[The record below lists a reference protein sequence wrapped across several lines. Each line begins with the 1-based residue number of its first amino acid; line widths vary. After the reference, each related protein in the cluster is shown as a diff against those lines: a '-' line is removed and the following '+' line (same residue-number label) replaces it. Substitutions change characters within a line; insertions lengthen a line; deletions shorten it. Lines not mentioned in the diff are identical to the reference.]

1 MGSEM
6 CIRDRLTTGQKAG
19 WGLADM
25 GIVVFVIVKQLL
37 ILAFMNSF
45 LGIPIAMAGAITT
58 AVLVFDIISDPII
71 GYFSDKTVSR
81 LGRRAPWMLLG
92 AVILAVA
99 IIGLFAVPE
108 GFGANESLIWVTI
121 FFLIATLGFTMVSIP
136 YGAMAGE
143 MTLDKKER
151 SSMTAW
157 RMAFASLGILIGGA
171 LIPILAGDT
180 RSGYTFAAICV
191 TPLIVLSIWFSV
203 FFTRNTPRTLL
214 PSQQNF
220 LQVVGLVIANRAF
233 ITLVV
238 LYGIMTLAIALITA
252 GLPFAAMYLILD
264 DGNSLL
270 SGIAKGLGTLSLM
283 FAAFV
288 IGSIISQVLWVKL
301 SNIYGK
307 VTAQLIGIICYI
319 ILLVLIFFCLPNF
332 NVTLLAGLFILA
344 GMTNGSYQ
352 QIPWALYPD
361 LMDVT
366 REKTG
371 ESIEGAF
378 SAVWLFGQKAANA
391 ISPLL
396 LGFILSL
403 YGWKETTEGI
413 TKQTEAAMSSLQI
426 SITLVPA
433 SILGLAGIL
442 LIGVYL
448 PPVSYT
454 HLTLPT
460 ICSV

>member
-1 MGSEM
+1 MS
-6 CIRDRLTTGQKAG
+6 LSLGQKAG

-45 LGIPIAMAGAITT
+45 LGIPIAIAGAVTT

-81 LGRRAPWMLLG
+81 FGRRAPWMLIG
-92 AVILAVA
+92 SVVLALA
-99 IIGLFAVPE
+99 MIGLFAVPE
-108 GFGANESLIWVTI
+108 SFNINASLIWVII
-121 FFLIATLGFTMVSIP
+121 FFLISTLGFTMVSIP

-180 RSGYTFAAICV
+180 RSGYTFATICIA
-191 TPLIVLSIWFSV
+191 PLIILSIWFSV
-203 FFTRNTPRTLL
+203 FFTRKTPHTLV

-220 LQVVGLVIANRAF
+220 SYILRLVLSNRAF
-233 ITLVV
+233 ITLVI

-270 SGIAKGLGTLSLM
+270 SGVAKGLGTLSLM

-288 IGSIISQVLWVKL
+288 LGSIISQAMWVRL
-301 SNIYGK
+301 SNLYGK
-307 VTAQLIGIICYI
+307 VAAQIVGIVCYI
-319 ILLVLIFFCLPNF
+319 ILLIFIFFSLPNY
-332 NVTLLAGLFILA
+332 NVTLIAGLFILA

-366 REKTG
+366 REETG

-378 SAVWLFGQKAANA
+378 SAVWLFGQKVANA
-391 ISPLL
+391 ISPLV
-396 LGFILSL
+396 LGFILSM

-413 TKQTEAAMSSLQI
+413 TKQSDAALDTLQT
-426 SITLVPA
+426 SITLIPA
-433 SILGLAGIL
+433 AILGIAGIL
-442 LIGVYL
+442 LVSIYL
-448 PPVSYT
+448 PQ
-454 HLTLPT
+454 HRKLMNQDF
-460 ICSV
+460 

>member
-1 MGSEM
+1 MSLS
-6 CIRDRLTTGQKAG
+6 IGQKAG

-45 LGIPIAMAGAITT
+45 LGIPIAIAGAVTT

-81 LGRRAPWMLLG
+81 FGRRAPWMLIG
-92 AVILAVA
+92 SVVLALA
-99 IIGLFAVPE
+99 MIGLFAVPE
-108 GFGANESLIWVTI
+108 SFTINASLIWVII
-121 FFLIATLGFTMVSIP
+121 FFLISTLGFTMVSIP

-180 RSGYTFAAICV
+180 RSGYTFATICIA
-191 TPLIVLSIWFSV
+191 PLIISSIWFSV
-203 FFTRNTPRTLL
+203 FFTRKTPRTLV

-220 LQVVGLVIANRAF
+220 SYILRLVLSNRAF
-233 ITLVV
+233 ITLVI

-270 SGIAKGLGTLSLM
+270 SGVAKGLGTLSLM

-288 IGSIISQVLWVKL
+288 LGSIISQAMWVRL
-301 SNIYGK
+301 SNLYGK
-307 VTAQLIGIICYI
+307 VAAQIIGIVCYI
-319 ILLVLIFFCLPNF
+319 ALLIFIFFSLPNY
-332 NVTLLAGLFILA
+332 NVTLIAGLFILA

-366 REKTG
+366 REETG

-378 SAVWLFGQKAANA
+378 SAVWLFGQKVANA
-391 ISPLL
+391 ISPLV
-396 LGFILSL
+396 LGFILSM

-413 TKQTEAAMSSLQI
+413 TKQSDAALNTLQT
-426 SITLVPA
+426 SITLIPA
-433 SILGLAGIL
+433 AILGIAGIL
-442 LIGVYL
+442 LVSIYL
-448 PPVSYT
+448 PQHRKLMSQNF
-454 HLTLPT
+454 
-460 ICSV
+460 

>member
-1 MGSEM
+1 MS
-6 CIRDRLTTGQKAG
+6 LSLGQKAG

-45 LGIPIAMAGAITT
+45 LGIPIALAGAVTT
-58 AVLVFDIISDPII
+58 AVLIFDIITDPII

-81 LGRRAPWMLLG
+81 FGRRAPWMLVG
-92 AVILAVA
+92 AVVLALA
-99 IIGLFAVPE
+99 MIGLFAVPE
-108 GFGANESLIWVTI
+108 NFTTSASLIWVI
-121 FFLIATLGFTMVSIP
+121 VFFLISTLGFTMVSIP

-157 RMAFASLGILIGGA
+157 RMAFASLGILVGGA

-180 RSGYTFAAICV
+180 KSGYTFAAICV
-191 TPLIVLSIWFSV
+191 APLIILSIWFSV
-203 FFTRNTPRTLL
+203 FFTRNAPRTLV

-220 LQVVGLVIANRAF
+220 SYILKLVLANRAF
-233 ITLVV
+233 VTLVI

-252 GLPFAAMYLILD
+252 GLPFAAMYLIMD

-270 SGIAKGLGTLSLM
+270 SGVAKGLGTLSLM

-288 IGSIISQVLWVKL
+288 IGSIISQALWVKL
-301 SNIYGK
+301 SNLYGK
-307 VTAQLIGIICYI
+307 VAAQLIGILCYI
-319 ILLVLIFFCLPNF
+319 ALLIFIFFSLPNY
-332 NVTLLAGLFILA
+332 NVTIIAGLFILA

-366 REKTG
+366 REKSG

-378 SAVWLFGQKAANA
+378 SAVWLFGQKVANA
-391 ISPLL
+391 VSPLI

-413 TKQTEAAMSSLQI
+413 TKQTDAALNTLQT
-426 SITLVPA
+426 SITLIPA
-433 SILGLAGIL
+433 AILGLAGIL
-442 LIGVYL
+442 LFSIYL
-448 PPVSYT
+448 PQHKRLMSGQ
-454 HLTLPT
+454 
-460 ICSV
+460 S

>member
-1 MGSEM
+1 MSLS
-6 CIRDRLTTGQKAG
+6 IGQKAG

-45 LGIPIAMAGAITT
+45 LGIPIAIAGAVTT

-81 LGRRAPWMLLG
+81 FGRRAPWMLIG
-92 AVILAVA
+92 SVVLALA
-99 IIGLFAVPE
+99 MIGLFAVPE
-108 GFGANESLIWVTI
+108 SFNINASLIWVII
-121 FFLIATLGFTMVSIP
+121 FFLISTLGFTMVSIP

-180 RSGYTFAAICV
+180 RSGYTFATICIA
-191 TPLIVLSIWFSV
+191 PLIISSIWFSV
-203 FFTRNTPRTLL
+203 FFTRKTPRTLV

-220 LQVVGLVIANRAF
+220 SYILRLVLSNRAF
-233 ITLVV
+233 ITLVI

-270 SGIAKGLGTLSLM
+270 SGVAKGLGTLSLM

-288 IGSIISQVLWVKL
+288 LGSILSQAMWVRL
-301 SNIYGK
+301 SNLYGK
-307 VTAQLIGIICYI
+307 VAAQIIGIVCYI
-319 ILLVLIFFCLPNF
+319 ALLIFIFFSLPNY
-332 NVTLLAGLFILA
+332 NVTLIAGLFILA

-366 REKTG
+366 REETG

-378 SAVWLFGQKAANA
+378 SAVWLFGQKVANA
-391 ISPLL
+391 ISPLV
-396 LGFILSL
+396 LGFILSM

-413 TKQTEAAMSSLQI
+413 TKQSDAALDTLQT
-426 SITLVPA
+426 SITLIPA
-433 SILGLAGIL
+433 TILAIAGIL
-442 LIGVYL
+442 LVSIYL
-448 PPVSYT
+448 PQHRKLMSQNF
-454 HLTLPT
+454 
-460 ICSV
+460 

>member
-1 MGSEM
+1 MS
-6 CIRDRLTTGQKAG
+6 LSLGQKAG

-45 LGIPIAMAGAITT
+45 LGIPIALAGAVTT
-58 AVLVFDIISDPII
+58 AVLIFDIITDPII

-81 LGRRAPWMLLG
+81 FGRRAPWMLVG
-92 AVILAVA
+92 AVVLALA
-99 IIGLFAVPE
+99 MIGLFAVPE
-108 GFGANESLIWVTI
+108 NFTTSASLIWVI
-121 FFLIATLGFTMVSIP
+121 VFFLISTLGFTMVSIP

-157 RMAFASLGILIGGA
+157 RMAFASLGILVGGA

-180 RSGYTFAAICV
+180 KSGYTFAAICV
-191 TPLIVLSIWFSV
+191 APLIILSIWFSV
-203 FFTRNTPRTLL
+203 FFTRNAPRTLV

-220 LQVVGLVIANRAF
+220 SYILKLVLANRAF
-233 ITLVV
+233 VTLVI

-264 DGNSLL
+264 DGDSLL
-270 SGIAKGLGTLSLM
+270 SGVAKGLGTLSLM

-288 IGSIISQVLWVKL
+288 IGSIISQALWVKL
-301 SNIYGK
+301 SNLYGK
-307 VTAQLIGIICYI
+307 VAAQLIGILCYI
-319 ILLVLIFFCLPNF
+319 ALLIFIFFSLPNY
-332 NVTLLAGLFILA
+332 NVTLIAGLFILA

-366 REKTG
+366 REKSG

-378 SAVWLFGQKAANA
+378 SAVWLFGQKVANA
-391 ISPLL
+391 ISPLI

-403 YGWKETTEGI
+403 YEWKETTEGI
-413 TKQTEAAMSSLQI
+413 TKQTDAALNTLQT
-426 SITLVPA
+426 SITLIPA
-433 SILGLAGIL
+433 AILGLAGIL
-442 LIGVYL
+442 LFSIYL
-448 PPVSYT
+448 PQHKRLMSGQ
-454 HLTLPT
+454 
-460 ICSV
+460 S

>member
-1 MGSEM
+1 MSLS
-6 CIRDRLTTGQKAG
+6 IGQKAG

-45 LGIPIAMAGAITT
+45 LGIPIAIAGAVTT

-81 LGRRAPWMLLG
+81 FGRRAPWMLIG
-92 AVILAVA
+92 SVVLALA
-99 IIGLFAVPE
+99 MIGLFAVPE
-108 GFGANESLIWVTI
+108 SFNINASLIWVII
-121 FFLIATLGFTMVSIP
+121 FFLISTLGFTMVSIP

-180 RSGYTFAAICV
+180 RSGYTFATICIA
-191 TPLIVLSIWFSV
+191 PLIILSIWFSV
-203 FFTRNTPRTLL
+203 FFTRKTPRTLV

-220 LQVVGLVIANRAF
+220 SYILRLVLSNRAF
-233 ITLVV
+233 ITLVI

-270 SGIAKGLGTLSLM
+270 SGVAKGLGTLSLM

-288 IGSIISQVLWVKL
+288 LGSIISQAMWVRL
-301 SNIYGK
+301 SNLYGK
-307 VTAQLIGIICYI
+307 VAAQIVGIVCYI
-319 ILLVLIFFCLPNF
+319 ALLIFIFFSLPNY
-332 NVTLLAGLFILA
+332 NVTLIAGLFILA

-366 REKTG
+366 REETG

-378 SAVWLFGQKAANA
+378 SAVWLFGQKVANA
-391 ISPLL
+391 ISPLV
-396 LGFILSL
+396 LGFILSM

-413 TKQTEAAMSSLQI
+413 TKQSDAALDTLQT
-426 SITLVPA
+426 SITLIPA
-433 SILGLAGIL
+433 AILGVAGIL
-442 LIGVYL
+442 LVSIYL
-448 PPVSYT
+448 PQHRKLMSQNF
-454 HLTLPT
+454 
-460 ICSV
+460 

>member
-1 MGSEM
+1 MSLS
-6 CIRDRLTTGQKAG
+6 IGQKAG

-45 LGIPIAMAGAITT
+45 LGIPIALAGAVTT
-58 AVLVFDIISDPII
+58 AVLIFDIISDPII

-81 LGRRAPWMLLG
+81 FGRRAPWMLLG
-92 AVILAVA
+92 AVVLALA
-99 IIGLFAVPE
+99 MIGLFAVPE
-108 GFGANESLIWVTI
+108 NFTTNASLLWVI
-121 FFLIATLGFTMVSIP
+121 VFFLIATLGFTMVSIP

-157 RMAFASLGILIGGA
+157 RMAFASLGILVGGA

-180 RSGYTFAAICV
+180 KTGYTFAAICV
-191 TPLIVLSIWFSV
+191 APLIILSIWFSV
-203 FFTRNTPRTLL
+203 FFTRNAPRTLV

-220 LQVVGLVIANRAF
+220 SYILKLVLANRAF
-233 ITLVV
+233 VILVI

-252 GLPFAAMYLILD
+252 GLPFAAMYLIMD

-270 SGIAKGLGTLSLM
+270 SGVAKGLGTLSLM

-288 IGSIISQVLWVKL
+288 IGSIISQALWVKL
-301 SNIYGK
+301 SNFYGK
-307 VTAQLIGIICYI
+307 VAAQLIGIVCYVA
-319 ILLVLIFFCLPNF
+319 LLIFIFFSLPNY
-332 NVTLLAGLFILA
+332 NVTLIAGLFILA

-366 REKTG
+366 REKSG

-378 SAVWLFGQKAANA
+378 SAVWLFGQKVANA
-391 ISPLL
+391 VSPLI

-403 YGWKETTEGI
+403 YGWKETTKGI
-413 TKQTEAAMSSLQI
+413 TQQTDAALNTLQT
-426 SITLVPA
+426 SITLIPA
-433 SILGLAGIL
+433 AILGLAGIL
-442 LIGVYL
+442 LFSIYL
-448 PPVSYT
+448 PQHKKLMTGKS
-454 HLTLPT
+454 
-460 ICSV
+460 

>member
-1 MGSEM
+1 MS
-6 CIRDRLTTGQKAG
+6 LSLGQKAG

-45 LGIPIAMAGAITT
+45 LGIPIALAGAVTT
-58 AVLVFDIISDPII
+58 AVLIFDIITDPII

-81 LGRRAPWMLLG
+81 FGRRAPWMVVG
-92 AVILAVA
+92 AVVLALA
-99 IIGLFAVPE
+99 MIGLFAVPE
-108 GFGANESLIWVTI
+108 NFTTSASLIWVI
-121 FFLIATLGFTMVSIP
+121 VFFLISTLGFTMVSIP

-157 RMAFASLGILIGGA
+157 RMAFASLGILVGGA
-171 LIPILAGDT
+171 LIPVLAGDT
-180 RSGYTFAAICV
+180 KSGYTFAAICV
-191 TPLIVLSIWFSV
+191 APLIILSIWLSV
-203 FFTRNTPRTLL
+203 FFTRNAPRTLV

-220 LQVVGLVIANRAF
+220 SYILKLVLANRAF
-233 ITLVV
+233 VTLVI

-252 GLPFAAMYLILD
+252 GLPFAAMYLIMD

-270 SGIAKGLGTLSLM
+270 SGVAKGLGTLSLM

-288 IGSIISQVLWVKL
+288 IGSIISQALWVKL
-301 SNIYGK
+301 SNLYGK
-307 VTAQLIGIICYI
+307 VAAQLIGILCYI
-319 ILLVLIFFCLPNF
+319 ALLIFIFFSLPNY
-332 NVTLLAGLFILA
+332 NVTLIAGLFILA

-366 REKTG
+366 REKSG

-378 SAVWLFGQKAANA
+378 SAVWLFGQKVANA
-391 ISPLL
+391 ISPLI

-413 TKQTEAAMSSLQI
+413 TQQTDAALNTLQT
-426 SITLVPA
+426 SITLIPA
-433 SILGLAGIL
+433 AILGLAGIL
-442 LIGVYL
+442 LFSIYL
-448 PPVSYT
+448 PQHKRLMSGQ
-454 HLTLPT
+454 
-460 ICSV
+460 S

>member
-1 MGSEM
+1 MS
-6 CIRDRLTTGQKAG
+6 LSLGQKAG

-45 LGIPIAMAGAITT
+45 LGIPIALAGAVTT
-58 AVLVFDIISDPII
+58 AVLIFDIITDPII

-81 LGRRAPWMLLG
+81 FGRRAPWMLVG
-92 AVILAVA
+92 AVVLALA
-99 IIGLFAVPE
+99 MIGLFAVPE
-108 GFGANESLIWVTI
+108 NFTTSASLIWVTV
-121 FFLIATLGFTMVSIP
+121 FFLISTLGFTMVSIP

-157 RMAFASLGILIGGA
+157 RMAFASLGILVGGA

-180 RSGYTFAAICV
+180 KSGYTFAAICV
-191 TPLIVLSIWFSV
+191 APLIILSIWFSV
-203 FFTRNTPRTLL
+203 FFTRNAPRTLV

-220 LQVVGLVIANRAF
+220 FHILKLVLANRAF
-233 ITLVV
+233 VTLVI

-252 GLPFAAMYLILD
+252 GLPFAAMYLIMD

-270 SGIAKGLGTLSLM
+270 SGVAKGLGTLSLM

-288 IGSIISQVLWVKL
+288 IGSIISQALWVKL
-301 SNIYGK
+301 SNLYGK
-307 VTAQLIGIICYI
+307 VAAQLIGILCYI
-319 ILLVLIFFCLPNF
+319 ALLIFIFFSLPNY
-332 NVTLLAGLFILA
+332 NVTLIAGLFILA

-366 REKTG
+366 REKSG

-378 SAVWLFGQKAANA
+378 SAVWLFGQKVANA
-391 ISPLL
+391 VSPLI

-413 TKQTEAAMSSLQI
+413 TQQTDAALNTLQT
-426 SITLVPA
+426 SITLIPA
-433 SILGLAGIL
+433 AILGLAGIL
-442 LIGVYL
+442 LFSIYL
-448 PPVSYT
+448 PQHKRLMSGQ
-454 HLTLPT
+454 
-460 ICSV
+460 S

>member
-1 MGSEM
+1 MS
-6 CIRDRLTTGQKAG
+6 LSLGQKAG

-45 LGIPIAMAGAITT
+45 LGIPIALAGAVTT
-58 AVLVFDIISDPII
+58 AVLIFDIITDPII

-81 LGRRAPWMLLG
+81 FGRRAPWMLVG
-92 AVILAVA
+92 AVVLALA
-99 IIGLFAVPE
+99 MIGLFAVPE
-108 GFGANESLIWVTI
+108 NFTTSASLIWVI
-121 FFLIATLGFTMVSIP
+121 VFFLISTLGFTMVSIP

-157 RMAFASLGILIGGA
+157 RMAFASLGILVGGA

-180 RSGYTFAAICV
+180 KSGYTFAAICIA
-191 TPLIVLSIWFSV
+191 PLIILSIWFSV
-203 FFTRNTPRTLL
+203 FFTRNAPRTLV

-220 LQVVGLVIANRAF
+220 SYILKLVLANRAF
-233 ITLVV
+233 VTLVI

-252 GLPFAAMYLILD
+252 GLPFAAMYLIMD

-270 SGIAKGLGTLSLM
+270 SGVAKGLGTLSLM

-288 IGSIISQVLWVKL
+288 IGSIISQALWVKL
-301 SNIYGK
+301 SNLYGK
-307 VTAQLIGIICYI
+307 VAAQLIGILCYI
-319 ILLVLIFFCLPNF
+319 ALLIFIFFSLPNY
-332 NVTLLAGLFILA
+332 NVTLIAGLFILA

-366 REKTG
+366 REKSG

-378 SAVWLFGQKAANA
+378 SAVWLFGQKVANA
-391 ISPLL
+391 VSPLI

-413 TKQTEAAMSSLQI
+413 TKQTDAALNTLQT
-426 SITLVPA
+426 SITLIPA
-433 SILGLAGIL
+433 AILGLAGIL
-442 LIGVYL
+442 LFSIYL
-448 PPVSYT
+448 PQHKRLMSGQ
-454 HLTLPT
+454 
-460 ICSV
+460 S

>member
-1 MGSEM
+1 MSLS
-6 CIRDRLTTGQKAG
+6 IGQKAG

-45 LGIPIAMAGAITT
+45 LGIPIAIAGAVTT

-81 LGRRAPWMLLG
+81 FGRRAPWMLIG
-92 AVILAVA
+92 SVVLALA
-99 IIGLFAVPE
+99 MIGLFAVPE
-108 GFGANESLIWVTI
+108 SFNINASLIWVII
-121 FFLIATLGFTMVSIP
+121 FFLISTLGFTMVSIP

-180 RSGYTFAAICV
+180 RSGYTFATICIA
-191 TPLIVLSIWFSV
+191 PLIILSIWFSV
-203 FFTRNTPRTLL
+203 FFTRKTPRTLV

-220 LQVVGLVIANRAF
+220 SYILRLVLSNRAF
-233 ITLVV
+233 ITLVI

-270 SGIAKGLGTLSLM
+270 SGVAKGLGTLSLM

-288 IGSIISQVLWVKL
+288 LGSILNQAMWVRL
-301 SNIYGK
+301 SNLYGK
-307 VTAQLIGIICYI
+307 VAAQIVGIVCYI
-319 ILLVLIFFCLPNF
+319 ALLIFIFFSLPNY
-332 NVTLLAGLFILA
+332 NVTLIAGLFILA

-366 REKTG
+366 REETG

-378 SAVWLFGQKAANA
+378 SAVWLFGQKVANA
-391 ISPLL
+391 ISPLV
-396 LGFILSL
+396 LGFILSM

-413 TKQTEAAMSSLQI
+413 TNQSDAALNTLQT
-426 SITLVPA
+426 SITLIPA
-433 SILGLAGIL
+433 TILAIAGIL
-442 LIGVYL
+442 LVSLYL
-448 PPVSYT
+448 PQHRKLMSQNF
-454 HLTLPT
+454 
-460 ICSV
+460 

>member
-1 MGSEM
+1 MSLS
-6 CIRDRLTTGQKAG
+6 IGQKAG

-45 LGIPIAMAGAITT
+45 LGIPIAIAGAVTT

-81 LGRRAPWMLLG
+81 FGRRAPWMLIG
-92 AVILAVA
+92 SVVLALA
-99 IIGLFAVPE
+99 MIGLFAVPE
-108 GFGANESLIWVTI
+108 SFTINASLIWVII
-121 FFLIATLGFTMVSIP
+121 FFLISTLGFTMVSIP

-171 LIPILAGDT
+171 LMPILAGDT
-180 RSGYTFAAICV
+180 RSGYTFATICIA
-191 TPLIVLSIWFSV
+191 PLIILSIWFSV
-203 FFTRNTPRTLL
+203 FFTRKTPRTLV

-220 LQVVGLVIANRAF
+220 SYILRLVLSNRAF
-233 ITLVV
+233 ITLVI

-270 SGIAKGLGTLSLM
+270 SGVAKGLGTLSLM

-288 IGSIISQVLWVKL
+288 LGSIISQAMWVRL
-301 SNIYGK
+301 SNLYGK
-307 VTAQLIGIICYI
+307 VAAQIIGIVCYI
-319 ILLVLIFFCLPNF
+319 ALLIFIFFSLPNY
-332 NVTLLAGLFILA
+332 NVTLIAGLFILA

-366 REKTG
+366 REETG

-378 SAVWLFGQKAANA
+378 SAVWLFGQKVANA
-391 ISPLL
+391 ISPLV
-396 LGFILSL
+396 LGFILSM

-413 TKQTEAAMSSLQI
+413 TKQSDAALDTLQT
-426 SITLVPA
+426 SITLIPA
-433 SILGLAGIL
+433 AILGIAGIL
-442 LIGVYL
+442 LVSIYL
-448 PPVSYT
+448 PQHRKLMSQNF
-454 HLTLPT
+454 
-460 ICSV
+460 

>member
-1 MGSEM
+1 MSLS
-6 CIRDRLTTGQKAG
+6 IGQKAG

-45 LGIPIAMAGAITT
+45 LGIPIAIAGAVTT

-81 LGRRAPWMLLG
+81 FGRRAPWMLIG
-92 AVILAVA
+92 SVVLALA
-99 IIGLFAVPE
+99 MIGLFAVPE
-108 GFGANESLIWVTI
+108 SFNINASLIWVII
-121 FFLIATLGFTMVSIP
+121 FFLISTLGFTMVSIP

-180 RSGYTFAAICV
+180 RSGYTFATICIA
-191 TPLIVLSIWFSV
+191 PLIISSIWFSV
-203 FFTRNTPRTLL
+203 FFTRKTPRTLV

-220 LQVVGLVIANRAF
+220 SYILRLVLSNRAF
-233 ITLVV
+233 ITLVI

-270 SGIAKGLGTLSLM
+270 SGVAKGLGTLSLM

-288 IGSIISQVLWVKL
+288 LGSILSQAMWVRL
-301 SNIYGK
+301 SNLYGK
-307 VTAQLIGIICYI
+307 VAAQIIGIVCYI
-319 ILLVLIFFCLPNF
+319 ALLIFIFFSLPNY
-332 NVTLLAGLFILA
+332 NVTLIAGLFILA

-366 REKTG
+366 REETG

-378 SAVWLFGQKAANA
+378 SAVWLFGQKVANA
-391 ISPLL
+391 ISPLV
-396 LGFILSL
+396 LGFILSM

-413 TKQTEAAMSSLQI
+413 TKQSDSALNTLQT
-426 SITLVPA
+426 SITLIPA
-433 SILGLAGIL
+433 TILAIAGIL
-442 LIGVYL
+442 LVSLYL
-448 PPVSYT
+448 PQHRKLMSQNF
-454 HLTLPT
+454 
-460 ICSV
+460 

>member
-1 MGSEM
+1 MSLS
-6 CIRDRLTTGQKAG
+6 IGQKAG

-45 LGIPIAMAGAITT
+45 LGIPIAIAGAVTT
-58 AVLVFDIISDPII
+58 GVLVFDIISDPII

-81 LGRRAPWMLLG
+81 FGRRAPWMLIG
-92 AVILAVA
+92 SVVLALA
-99 IIGLFAVPE
+99 MIGLFAVPE
-108 GFGANESLIWVTI
+108 SFNINASLIWVII
-121 FFLIATLGFTMVSIP
+121 FFLISTLGFTMVSIP

-180 RSGYTFAAICV
+180 RSGYTFATICIA
-191 TPLIVLSIWFSV
+191 PLIILSIWFSV
-203 FFTRNTPRTLL
+203 FFTRKTPRTLV

-220 LQVVGLVIANRAF
+220 SYILRLVLSNRAF
-233 ITLVV
+233 ITLVI

-270 SGIAKGLGTLSLM
+270 SGVAKGLGTLSLM

-288 IGSIISQVLWVKL
+288 LGSIISQAMWVKL
-301 SNIYGK
+301 SNLYGK
-307 VTAQLIGIICYI
+307 VAAQIIGIICYI
-319 ILLVLIFFCLPNF
+319 ALLIFIFFSLPNY
-332 NVTLLAGLFILA
+332 NVTLIAGLFILA

-366 REKTG
+366 REETG

-378 SAVWLFGQKAANA
+378 SAVWLFGQKVANA
-391 ISPLL
+391 ISPLV
-396 LGFILSL
+396 LGFILSM

-413 TKQTEAAMSSLQI
+413 TKQSDAALDTLQT
-426 SITLVPA
+426 SITLIPA
-433 SILGLAGIL
+433 AILGVAGIL
-442 LIGVYL
+442 LVSIYL
-448 PPVSYT
+448 PQHRKLMSQNF
-454 HLTLPT
+454 
-460 ICSV
+460 

>member
-1 MGSEM
+1 MS
-6 CIRDRLTTGQKAG
+6 LSLGQKAG

-45 LGIPIAMAGAITT
+45 LGIPIALAGAVTT
-58 AVLVFDIISDPII
+58 AVLIFDIITDPII

-81 LGRRAPWMLLG
+81 FGRRAPWMLVG
-92 AVILAVA
+92 AVVLALA
-99 IIGLFAVPE
+99 MIGLFAVPE
-108 GFGANESLIWVTI
+108 NFTTSASLVWVI
-121 FFLIATLGFTMVSIP
+121 VFFLISTLGFTMVSIP

-157 RMAFASLGILIGGA
+157 RMAFASLGILVGGA

-180 RSGYTFAAICV
+180 KSGYTFAAICV
-191 TPLIVLSIWFSV
+191 APLIILSIWFSV
-203 FFTRNTPRTLL
+203 FFTRNAPRTLV

-220 LQVVGLVIANRAF
+220 SYILKLVLANRAF
-233 ITLVV
+233 VTLVI

-252 GLPFAAMYLILD
+252 GLPFAAMYLIMD

-270 SGIAKGLGTLSLM
+270 SGVAKGLGTLSLM

-288 IGSIISQVLWVKL
+288 IGSIISQALWVKL
-301 SNIYGK
+301 SNLYGK
-307 VTAQLIGIICYI
+307 VAAQLIGILCYI
-319 ILLVLIFFCLPNF
+319 ALLIFIFFSLPNY
-332 NVTLLAGLFILA
+332 NVTLIAGLFILA

-366 REKTG
+366 REKSG

-378 SAVWLFGQKAANA
+378 SAVWLFGQKVANA
-391 ISPLL
+391 VSPLI

-413 TKQTEAAMSSLQI
+413 TQQTDAALNTLQT
-426 SITLVPA
+426 SITLIPA
-433 SILGLAGIL
+433 AILGLAGIL
-442 LIGVYL
+442 LVSIYL
-448 PPVSYT
+448 PQHKRVMNQ
-454 HLTLPT
+454 
-460 ICSV
+460 

>member
-1 MGSEM
+1 MSLS
-6 CIRDRLTTGQKAG
+6 IGQKAG

-45 LGIPIAMAGAITT
+45 LGIPIAIAGAVTT

-81 LGRRAPWMLLG
+81 FGRRAPWMLIG
-92 AVILAVA
+92 SVVLALA
-99 IIGLFAVPE
+99 MIGLFAVPE
-108 GFGANESLIWVTI
+108 SFNINASLIWVII
-121 FFLIATLGFTMVSIP
+121 FFLISTLGFTMVSIP

-180 RSGYTFAAICV
+180 RSGYTFATICIA
-191 TPLIVLSIWFSV
+191 PLIILSIWFSV
-203 FFTRNTPRTLL
+203 FFTRKTPRTLV

-220 LQVVGLVIANRAF
+220 SYILRLVLSNRAF
-233 ITLVV
+233 ITLVI

-252 GLPFAAMYLILD
+252 VLPFAAMYLILD

-270 SGIAKGLGTLSLM
+270 SGVAKGLGTLSLM

-288 IGSIISQVLWVKL
+288 LGSIISQTMWVKL
-301 SNIYGK
+301 SNLYGK
-307 VTAQLIGIICYI
+307 VAAQIIGIICYI
-319 ILLVLIFFCLPNF
+319 ALLIFIFFSLPNY
-332 NVTLLAGLFILA
+332 NVTLIAGLFILA

-366 REKTG
+366 REETG

-378 SAVWLFGQKAANA
+378 SAVWLFGQKVANA
-391 ISPLL
+391 ISPLVL
-396 LGFILSL
+396 WFILSM

-413 TKQTEAAMSSLQI
+413 TKQSDAALDTLQT
-426 SITLVPA
+426 SITLIPA
-433 SILGLAGIL
+433 AILGVAGIL
-442 LIGVYL
+442 LVSIYL
-448 PPVSYT
+448 PQHRKLMSQNF
-454 HLTLPT
+454 
-460 ICSV
+460 

>member
-1 MGSEM
+1 MSLS
-6 CIRDRLTTGQKAG
+6 IGQKAG

-45 LGIPIAMAGAITT
+45 LGIPIAIAGAVTT

-81 LGRRAPWMLLG
+81 FGRRAPWMLIG
-92 AVILAVA
+92 SVVLALA
-99 IIGLFAVPE
+99 MIGLFAVPE
-108 GFGANESLIWVTI
+108 SFNINASLIWVII
-121 FFLIATLGFTMVSIP
+121 FFLISTLGFTMVSIP

-180 RSGYTFAAICV
+180 RSGYTFATICIA
-191 TPLIVLSIWFSV
+191 PLIILSIWFSV
-203 FFTRNTPRTLL
+203 FFTRKTPRTLV

-220 LQVVGLVIANRAF
+220 SYILRLVLSNRAF
-233 ITLVV
+233 ITLVI

-270 SGIAKGLGTLSLM
+270 SGVAKGLGTLSLM

-288 IGSIISQVLWVKL
+288 LGSIISQAMWVRL
-301 SNIYGK
+301 SNLYGK
-307 VTAQLIGIICYI
+307 VAAQIIGIVCYI
-319 ILLVLIFFCLPNF
+319 ALLIFIFFSLPNY
-332 NVTLLAGLFILA
+332 NVTLIAGLFILA

-366 REKTG
+366 REETG

-378 SAVWLFGQKAANA
+378 SAVWLFGQKVANA
-391 ISPLL
+391 ISPLV
-396 LGFILSL
+396 LGFILSM
-403 YGWKETTEGI
+403 YGWKETTEGV
-413 TKQTEAAMSSLQI
+413 TKQSDAALDTLQT
-426 SITLVPA
+426 SITLIPA
-433 SILGLAGIL
+433 AILGLAGIL
-442 LIGVYL
+442 LVGIYL
-448 PPVSYT
+448 PQHKKLMSET
-454 HLTLPT
+454 
-460 ICSV
+460 S

>member
-1 MGSEM
+1 MSLS
-6 CIRDRLTTGQKAG
+6 IGQKAG

-45 LGIPIAMAGAITT
+45 LGIPIAIAGAVTT

-81 LGRRAPWMLLG
+81 FGRRAPWMLIG
-92 AVILAVA
+92 SVVLALA
-99 IIGLFAVPE
+99 MIGLFAVPE
-108 GFGANESLIWVTI
+108 SFNINASLIWVII
-121 FFLIATLGFTMVSIP
+121 FFLISTLGFTMVSIP

-180 RSGYTFAAICV
+180 RSGYTFATICIA
-191 TPLIVLSIWFSV
+191 PLIISSIWFSV
-203 FFTRNTPRTLL
+203 FFTRKTPRTLV

-220 LQVVGLVIANRAF
+220 SYILRLVLSNRAF
-233 ITLVV
+233 ITLVI

-270 SGIAKGLGTLSLM
+270 SGVAKGLGTLSLM

-288 IGSIISQVLWVKL
+288 LGSIISQTMWVKL
-301 SNIYGK
+301 SNLYGK
-307 VTAQLIGIICYI
+307 VAAQIIGIICYI
-319 ILLVLIFFCLPNF
+319 ALLIFIFFSLPNY
-332 NVTLLAGLFILA
+332 NVTLIAGLFILA

-366 REKTG
+366 REETG

-378 SAVWLFGQKAANA
+378 SAVWLFGQKVANA
-391 ISPLL
+391 ISPLV
-396 LGFILSL
+396 LGFILSM

-413 TKQTEAAMSSLQI
+413 TNQSDAALNTLQT
-426 SITLVPA
+426 SITLIPA
-433 SILGLAGIL
+433 TILAIAGIL
-442 LIGVYL
+442 LVSLYL
-448 PPVSYT
+448 PQHRKLMS
-454 HLTLPT
+454 
-460 ICSV
+460 

>member
-1 MGSEM
+1 MS
-6 CIRDRLTTGQKAG
+6 LSLGQKAG

-45 LGIPIAMAGAITT
+45 LGIPIALAGAVTT
-58 AVLVFDIISDPII
+58 AVLIFDIITDPII

-81 LGRRAPWMLLG
+81 FGRRSPWMLLG
-92 AVILAVA
+92 AVVLALA
-99 IIGLFAVPE
+99 MIGIFAVPE
-108 GFGANESLIWVTI
+108 NFTTNASLVWVI
-121 FFLIATLGFTMVSIP
+121 VFFLISTLGFTMVSIP

-180 RSGYTFAAICV
+180 KSGYTFAAICV
-191 TPLIVLSIWFSV
+191 APLIILSIWFSV
-203 FFTRNTPRTLL
+203 FFTRNAPRTLV

-220 LQVVGLVIANRAF
+220 SYILKLVLANRAF
-233 ITLVV
+233 VTLVI

-252 GLPFAAMYLILD
+252 GLPFAAMYLIMD

-270 SGIAKGLGTLSLM
+270 SGAAKGLGTLSLM

-288 IGSIISQVLWVKL
+288 LGSIISQAVWVKL
-301 SNIYGK
+301 SNLYGK
-307 VTAQLIGIICYI
+307 VSAQLIGIVCYMA
-319 ILLVLIFFCLPNF
+319 LLIFIFFSLPNF
-332 NVTLLAGLFILA
+332 NVTLIAGLFVLA

-366 REKTG
+366 REKFG

-378 SAVWLFGQKAANA
+378 SAVWLFGQKVANA
-391 ISPLL
+391 ISPLI

-403 YGWKETTEGI
+403 YGWKETTEGFI
-413 TKQTEAAMSSLQI
+413 QQTDAALNSLQT
-426 SITLVPA
+426 SITLIPA
-433 SILGLAGIL
+433 AILGLAGIL
-442 LIGVYL
+442 LVSIYL
-448 PPVSYT
+448 PQHNKLMSEN
-454 HLTLPT
+454 
-460 ICSV
+460 S

>member
-1 MGSEM
+1 MS
-6 CIRDRLTTGQKAG
+6 LSTGQKAG

-45 LGIPIAMAGAITT
+45 LGIPIAIAGAVTT

-81 LGRRAPWMLLG
+81 FGRRAPWMLIG
-92 AVILAVA
+92 SVVLALA
-99 IIGLFAVPE
+99 MIGLFAVPE
-108 GFGANESLIWVTI
+108 SFNINASLIWVII
-121 FFLIATLGFTMVSIP
+121 FFLISTLGFTMVSIP

-180 RSGYTFAAICV
+180 RSGYTFATICIA
-191 TPLIVLSIWFSV
+191 PLIILSIWFSV
-203 FFTRNTPRTLL
+203 FFTRKTPRTLV

-220 LQVVGLVIANRAF
+220 SYILRLVLSNRAF
-233 ITLVV
+233 ITLVI

-270 SGIAKGLGTLSLM
+270 SGVAKGLGTLSLM

-288 IGSIISQVLWVKL
+288 LGSIISQAMWVRL
-301 SNIYGK
+301 SNLYGK
-307 VTAQLIGIICYI
+307 VAAQIIGIVCYI
-319 ILLVLIFFCLPNF
+319 ALLIFIFFSLPNY
-332 NVTLLAGLFILA
+332 NVTLIAGLFILA

-366 REKTG
+366 REETG

-378 SAVWLFGQKAANA
+378 SAVWLFGQKVANA
-391 ISPLL
+391 ISPLV
-396 LGFILSL
+396 LGFILSM

-413 TKQTEAAMSSLQI
+413 TKQSDAALDTLQT
-426 SITLVPA
+426 SITLIPA
-433 SILGLAGIL
+433 TILAIAGIL
-442 LIGVYL
+442 LVSLYL
-448 PPVSYT
+448 PQHRKLMSRNF
-454 HLTLPT
+454 
-460 ICSV
+460 

>member
-1 MGSEM
+1 MS
-6 CIRDRLTTGQKAG
+6 LSLGQKAG

-45 LGIPIAMAGAITT
+45 LGIPIALAGAVTT
-58 AVLVFDIISDPII
+58 AVLIFDIISDPII

-81 LGRRAPWMLLG
+81 FGRRAPWMLVG
-92 AVILAVA
+92 AIVLALA
-99 IIGLFAVPE
+99 MIGLFAVPE
-108 GFGANESLIWVTI
+108 NFTISASLIWVTV
-121 FFLIATLGFTMVSIP
+121 FFLVSTVGFTMVSIP

-180 RSGYTFAAICV
+180 KSGYTFAAICV
-191 TPLIVLSIWFSV
+191 APLIILSIWFSV
-203 FFTRNTPRTLL
+203 FFTRNAPRTLV

-220 LQVVGLVIANRAF
+220 SHILKLVLANRAF
-233 ITLVV
+233 VTLVI

-252 GLPFAAMYLILD
+252 GLPFAAIYLIMD

-270 SGIAKGLGTLSLM
+270 SGVAKGLGTLSLM

-288 IGSIISQVLWVKL
+288 IGSIISQALWVKL
-301 SNIYGK
+301 SNLYGK
-307 VTAQLIGIICYI
+307 VAAQLIGILCYI
-319 ILLVLIFFCLPNF
+319 ALLIFIFFSLPNY
-332 NVTLLAGLFILA
+332 NVTLIAGLFILA

-366 REKTG
+366 REKSG

-378 SAVWLFGQKAANA
+378 SAVWLFGQKVANA
-391 ISPLL
+391 VSPLI

-413 TKQTEAAMSSLQI
+413 TQQTDAALNTLQT
-426 SITLVPA
+426 SITLIPA
-433 SILGLAGIL
+433 AILGLAGIL
-442 LIGVYL
+442 LFSIYL
-448 PPVSYT
+448 PQHKRLISGQ
-454 HLTLPT
+454 
-460 ICSV
+460 S

>member
-1 MGSEM
+1 MSLS
-6 CIRDRLTTGQKAG
+6 IGQKAG

-45 LGIPIAMAGAITT
+45 LGIPIAIAGAVTT

-81 LGRRAPWMLLG
+81 FGRRAPWMLIG
-92 AVILAVA
+92 SVVLALA
-99 IIGLFAVPE
+99 MIGLFAVPE
-108 GFGANESLIWVTI
+108 SFNINASLIWVII
-121 FFLIATLGFTMVSIP
+121 FFLISTLGFTMVSIP

-180 RSGYTFAAICV
+180 RSGYTFATICIA
-191 TPLIVLSIWFSV
+191 PLIISSIWFSV
-203 FFTRNTPRTLL
+203 FFTRKTPRTLV

-220 LQVVGLVIANRAF
+220 SYILRLVLSNRAF
-233 ITLVV
+233 ITLVI

-270 SGIAKGLGTLSLM
+270 SGVAKGLGTLSLM

-288 IGSIISQVLWVKL
+288 LGSIISQAMWVRL
-301 SNIYGK
+301 SNLYGK
-307 VTAQLIGIICYI
+307 VAAQIVGIVCYI
-319 ILLVLIFFCLPNF
+319 VLLIFIFFSLPNY
-332 NVTLLAGLFILA
+332 NVTLIAGLFILA

-366 REKTG
+366 REETG

-378 SAVWLFGQKAANA
+378 SAVWLFGQKVANA
-391 ISPLL
+391 ISPLV
-396 LGFILSL
+396 LGFILSM

-413 TKQTEAAMSSLQI
+413 TNQSDAALNTLQT
-426 SITLVPA
+426 SITLIPA
-433 SILGLAGIL
+433 TILAIAGIL
-442 LIGVYL
+442 LVSLYL
-448 PPVSYT
+448 PQHRKLMSQNF
-454 HLTLPT
+454 
-460 ICSV
+460 

>member
-1 MGSEM
+1 MSLS
-6 CIRDRLTTGQKAG
+6 IGQKAG

-45 LGIPIAMAGAITT
+45 LGIPIAIAGAVTT

-81 LGRRAPWMLLG
+81 FGRRAPWMLIG
-92 AVILAVA
+92 SVVLALA
-99 IIGLFAVPE
+99 MIGLFAVPE
-108 GFGANESLIWVTI
+108 SFNINASLIWVII
-121 FFLIATLGFTMVSIP
+121 FFLISTLGFTMVSIP

-180 RSGYTFAAICV
+180 RSGYTFATICIA
-191 TPLIVLSIWFSV
+191 PLIILSIWFSV
-203 FFTRNTPRTLL
+203 FFTRKTPRTLV

-220 LQVVGLVIANRAF
+220 SYILRLVLSNRAF
-233 ITLVV
+233 ITLVI

-270 SGIAKGLGTLSLM
+270 SGVAKGLGTLSLM

-288 IGSIISQVLWVKL
+288 LGSIISQAMWVRL
-301 SNIYGK
+301 SNLYGK
-307 VTAQLIGIICYI
+307 VAAQIIGIVCYI
-319 ILLVLIFFCLPNF
+319 ALLIFIFFSLPNY
-332 NVTLLAGLFILA
+332 NVTLIAGLFILA

-366 REKTG
+366 REETG

-378 SAVWLFGQKAANA
+378 SAVWLFGQKVANA
-391 ISPLL
+391 ISPLV
-396 LGFILSL
+396 LGFILSM

-413 TKQTEAAMSSLQI
+413 TKQSDSALNTLQT
-426 SITLVPA
+426 SITLIPA
-433 SILGLAGIL
+433 TILAIAGIL
-442 LIGVYL
+442 LVSLYL
-448 PPVSYT
+448 PQHRKLMSQNF
-454 HLTLPT
+454 
-460 ICSV
+460 

>member
-1 MGSEM
+1 MSLS
-6 CIRDRLTTGQKAG
+6 IGQKAG

-45 LGIPIAMAGAITT
+45 LGIPIAIAGAVTT

-81 LGRRAPWMLLG
+81 FGRRAPWMLIG
-92 AVILAVA
+92 SVVLALA
-99 IIGLFAVPE
+99 MIGLFAVPE
-108 GFGANESLIWVTI
+108 SFNINASLIWVII
-121 FFLIATLGFTMVSIP
+121 FFLISTLGFTMVSIP

-180 RSGYTFAAICV
+180 RSGYTFATICIA
-191 TPLIVLSIWFSV
+191 PLIILSIWFSV
-203 FFTRNTPRTLL
+203 FFTRKTPRTLV

-220 LQVVGLVIANRAF
+220 SYILRLVLSNRAF
-233 ITLVV
+233 ITLVI

-270 SGIAKGLGTLSLM
+270 SGVAKGLGTLSLM

-288 IGSIISQVLWVKL
+288 LGSIISQAMWVRL
-301 SNIYGK
+301 SNLYGK
-307 VTAQLIGIICYI
+307 VAAQIVGIVCYI
-319 ILLVLIFFCLPNF
+319 ALLIFIFFSLPNY
-332 NVTLLAGLFILA
+332 NVTLIAGLFILA

-366 REKTG
+366 REETG

-378 SAVWLFGQKAANA
+378 SAVWLFGQKVANA
-391 ISPLL
+391 ISPLV
-396 LGFILSL
+396 LGFILSM

-413 TKQTEAAMSSLQI
+413 TKQSDAALNTLQT
-426 SITLVPA
+426 SITLIPA
-433 SILGLAGIL
+433 TILAIAGIL
-442 LIGVYL
+442 LVSLYL
-448 PPVSYT
+448 PQHRKLMSQNF
-454 HLTLPT
+454 
-460 ICSV
+460 

>member
-1 MGSEM
+1 MS
-6 CIRDRLTTGQKAG
+6 LTTGQKAG

-45 LGIPIAMAGAITT
+45 LGIPIAIAGAITT

-108 GFGANESLIWVTI
+108 GFGTNASLIWVTI

-180 RSGYTFAAICV
+180 RSGYNFAAICV
-191 TPLIVLSIWFSV
+191 APLIVLSIWFSV

-220 LQVVGLVIANRAF
+220 SQVVGLVIANRAF

-378 SAVWLFGQKAANA
+378 SAVWLFGQKLAHA

-396 LGFILSL
+396 LGFILSF
-403 YGWKETTEGI
+403 YGWKETTEGV
-413 TKQTEAAMSSLQI
+413 TEQTEAAMSSLQI

-448 PPVSYT
+448 PQ
-454 HLTLPT
+454 HNK
-460 ICSV
+460 IIEREA

>member
-1 MGSEM
+1 MS
-6 CIRDRLTTGQKAG
+6 LSLGQKAG

-45 LGIPIAMAGAITT
+45 LGIPIALAGAVTT
-58 AVLVFDIISDPII
+58 AVLIFDIITDPII

-81 LGRRAPWMLLG
+81 FGRRAPWMLVG
-92 AVILAVA
+92 AVVLALA
-99 IIGLFAVPE
+99 MIGLFAVPE
-108 GFGANESLIWVTI
+108 NFTTSASLIWVI
-121 FFLIATLGFTMVSIP
+121 VFFLISTLGFTMVSIP

-157 RMAFASLGILIGGA
+157 RMAFASLGILVGGA

-180 RSGYTFAAICV
+180 KSGYTFAAICV
-191 TPLIVLSIWFSV
+191 APLIILSIWFSV
-203 FFTRNTPRTLL
+203 FFTRNAPRTLV

-220 LQVVGLVIANRAF
+220 SYILKLVFANRAF
-233 ITLVV
+233 VTLVI

-252 GLPFAAMYLILD
+252 GLPFAAMYLIMD

-270 SGIAKGLGTLSLM
+270 SGVAKGLGTLSLM

-288 IGSIISQVLWVKL
+288 IGSIISQALWVKL
-301 SNIYGK
+301 SNLYGK
-307 VTAQLIGIICYI
+307 VAAQLIGILCYI
-319 ILLVLIFFCLPNF
+319 ALLIFIFFSLPNY
-332 NVTLLAGLFILA
+332 NVTLIAGLFILA

-366 REKTG
+366 REKSG

-378 SAVWLFGQKAANA
+378 SAVWLFGQKVANA
-391 ISPLL
+391 VSPLI

-413 TKQTEAAMSSLQI
+413 TKQTDAALNTLQT
-426 SITLVPA
+426 SITLIPA
-433 SILGLAGIL
+433 AILGLAGIL
-442 LIGVYL
+442 LFSIYL
-448 PPVSYT
+448 PQHRRLMSEK
-454 HLTLPT
+454 
-460 ICSV
+460 S

>member
-1 MGSEM
+1 MS
-6 CIRDRLTTGQKAG
+6 LSLGQKAG

-45 LGIPIAMAGAITT
+45 LGIPIALAGAVTT
-58 AVLVFDIISDPII
+58 AVLIFDIISDPII

-81 LGRRAPWMLLG
+81 LGRRAPWMLIG
-92 AVILAVA
+92 AVVLALA
-99 IIGLFAVPE
+99 MIGLFAVPE
-108 GFGANESLIWVTI
+108 NFTRNASLIWVTV
-121 FFLIATLGFTMVSIP
+121 FFLISTVGFTMVSIP

-157 RMAFASLGILIGGA
+157 RMAFASLGILVGGA

-180 RSGYTFAAICV
+180 KSGYTSAAIYV
-191 TPLIVLSIWFSV
+191 APLIILSIWFSV
-203 FFTRNTPRTLL
+203 FFTRNAPRTLV

-220 LQVVGLVIANRAF
+220 SYILKLVLANRAF
-233 ITLVV
+233 VTLVI

-252 GLPFAAMYLILD
+252 GLPFAAMYLIMD

-270 SGIAKGLGTLSLM
+270 SGVAKGLGTLSLM

-288 IGSIISQVLWVKL
+288 IGSIISQALWVKL
-301 SNIYGK
+301 SNLYGK
-307 VTAQLIGIICYI
+307 VTAQLIGIVFYI
-319 ILLVLIFFCLPNF
+319 ALLIFIFFSLPNY
-332 NVTLLAGLFILA
+332 NVTMIAGLFILA

-361 LMDVT
+361 LMDIT
-366 REKTG
+366 REKSG

-378 SAVWLFGQKAANA
+378 SAVWLFGQKVANA
-391 ISPLL
+391 VSPLI

-413 TKQTEAAMSSLQI
+413 TQQTDAALNTLQT
-426 SITLVPA
+426 SITLFPA
-433 SILGLAGIL
+433 AILGLAGIL
-442 LIGVYL
+442 LFSVYL
-448 PPVSYT
+448 PQQKR
-454 HLTLPT
+454 LMGG
-460 ICSV
+460 

>member
-1 MGSEM
+1 MSLS
-6 CIRDRLTTGQKAG
+6 IGQKAG

-45 LGIPIAMAGAITT
+45 LGIPIAIAGAVTT

-81 LGRRAPWMLLG
+81 FGRRAPWMLIG
-92 AVILAVA
+92 SVVLALA
-99 IIGLFAVPE
+99 MIGLFAVPE
-108 GFGANESLIWVTI
+108 SFSINASLIWVII
-121 FFLIATLGFTMVSIP
+121 FFLISTLGFTMVSIP

-180 RSGYTFAAICV
+180 RSGYTFATICIA
-191 TPLIVLSIWFSV
+191 PLIILSIWFSV
-203 FFTRNTPRTLL
+203 FFTRKTPRTLV

-220 LQVVGLVIANRAF
+220 SYILRLVLSNRAF
-233 ITLVV
+233 ITLVI

-270 SGIAKGLGTLSLM
+270 SGVAKGLGTLSLM

-288 IGSIISQVLWVKL
+288 LGSIISQAMWVRL
-301 SNIYGK
+301 SNLYGK
-307 VTAQLIGIICYI
+307 VAAQIVGIVCYI
-319 ILLVLIFFCLPNF
+319 ALLIFIFFSLPNY
-332 NVTLLAGLFILA
+332 NVTLIAGLFILA

-366 REKTG
+366 REETG

-378 SAVWLFGQKAANA
+378 SAVWLFGQKVANA
-391 ISPLL
+391 ISPLV
-396 LGFILSL
+396 LGFILSM

-413 TKQTEAAMSSLQI
+413 TKQSDAALNTLQT
-426 SITLVPA
+426 SITLIPA
-433 SILGLAGIL
+433 TILAIAGIL
-442 LIGVYL
+442 LVSLYL
-448 PPVSYT
+448 PQHRKLMSQNF
-454 HLTLPT
+454 
-460 ICSV
+460 

>member
-1 MGSEM
+1 MSLS
-6 CIRDRLTTGQKAG
+6 IGQKAG

-45 LGIPIAMAGAITT
+45 LGIPIAIAGAVTT

-81 LGRRAPWMLLG
+81 FGRRAPWMLIG
-92 AVILAVA
+92 SVVLALA
-99 IIGLFAVPE
+99 MIGLFAVPE
-108 GFGANESLIWVTI
+108 SFNINASLIWVII
-121 FFLIATLGFTMVSIP
+121 FFLISTLGFTMVSIP

-180 RSGYTFAAICV
+180 RSGYTFATICIA
-191 TPLIVLSIWFSV
+191 PLIISSIWFSV
-203 FFTRNTPRTLL
+203 FFTRKTPRTLV

-220 LQVVGLVIANRAF
+220 SYILRLVLSNRAF
-233 ITLVV
+233 ITLVI

-270 SGIAKGLGTLSLM
+270 SGVAKGLGTLSLM

-288 IGSIISQVLWVKL
+288 LGSIISQAMWVRL
-301 SNIYGK
+301 SNLYGK
-307 VTAQLIGIICYI
+307 VAAQIVGIVCYI
-319 ILLVLIFFCLPNF
+319 ALLIFIFFSLPNY
-332 NVTLLAGLFILA
+332 NVTLIAGLFILA

-366 REKTG
+366 REETG

-378 SAVWLFGQKAANA
+378 SAVWLFGQKVANA
-391 ISPLL
+391 ISPLV
-396 LGFILSL
+396 LGFILSM

-413 TKQTEAAMSSLQI
+413 TKQSDAALDTLQT
-426 SITLVPA
+426 SITLIPA
-433 SILGLAGIL
+433 TILAIAGIL
-442 LIGVYL
+442 LVSLYL
-448 PPVSYT
+448 PQHRKLMSQNF
-454 HLTLPT
+454 
-460 ICSV
+460 

>member
-1 MGSEM
+1 MS
-6 CIRDRLTTGQKAG
+6 LSLGQKAG

-45 LGIPIAMAGAITT
+45 LGIPIALAGAVTT
-58 AVLVFDIISDPII
+58 AVLIFDIITDPII

-81 LGRRAPWMLLG
+81 FGRSAPWMLVG
-92 AVILAVA
+92 AVVLALA
-99 IIGLFAVPE
+99 MIGLFAVPE
-108 GFGANESLIWVTI
+108 NFTTSASLIWVTF
-121 FFLIATLGFTMVSIP
+121 FFLISTLGFTMVSIP

-157 RMAFASLGILIGGA
+157 RMAFASLGILVGGA

-180 RSGYTFAAICV
+180 KSGYTFAAICV
-191 TPLIVLSIWFSV
+191 APLIILSIWFSV
-203 FFTRNTPRTLL
+203 FFTRNAPRTLV

-220 LQVVGLVIANRAF
+220 SYILKLVLANRAF
-233 ITLVV
+233 VTLVI

-252 GLPFAAMYLILD
+252 GLPFAAMYLIMD

-270 SGIAKGLGTLSLM
+270 SGAAKTLGTLSLM

-288 IGSIISQVLWVKL
+288 IGSIISQAIWVKL
-301 SNIYGK
+301 SNLYGK
-307 VTAQLIGIICYI
+307 VTAQLIGIVCYI
-319 ILLVLIFFCLPNF
+319 SLLIFIFLSLPNY
-332 NVTLLAGLFILA
+332 NVTIIAGLFILA

-366 REKTG
+366 REKSG

-378 SAVWLFGQKAANA
+378 SAVWLFGHKVANA
-391 ISPLL
+391 VSPLI

-413 TKQTEAAMSSLQI
+413 TQQTDAALNTLQT
-426 SITLVPA
+426 SITLIPA
-433 SILGLAGIL
+433 AILGLAGIL
-442 LIGVYL
+442 LFSIYL
-448 PPVSYT
+448 PQQKR
-454 HLTLPT
+454 LMNG
-460 ICSV
+460 

>member
-1 MGSEM
+1 MSLS
-6 CIRDRLTTGQKAG
+6 IGQKAG

-45 LGIPIAMAGAITT
+45 LGIPIAIAGAVTT

-81 LGRRAPWMLLG
+81 FGRRAPWMLIG
-92 AVILAVA
+92 SVVLALA
-99 IIGLFAVPE
+99 MIGLFAVPE
-108 GFGANESLIWVTI
+108 SFNINASLIWVII
-121 FFLIATLGFTMVSIP
+121 FFLISTLGFTMVSIP

-180 RSGYTFAAICV
+180 RSGYTFATICIA
-191 TPLIVLSIWFSV
+191 PLIILSIWFSV
-203 FFTRNTPRTLL
+203 FFTRKTPRTLV

-220 LQVVGLVIANRAF
+220 SYILRLVLSNRAF
-233 ITLVV
+233 ITLVI

-270 SGIAKGLGTLSLM
+270 SGVANGLGTLSLM

-288 IGSIISQVLWVKL
+288 LGSIISQAMWVRL
-301 SNIYGK
+301 SNLYGK
-307 VTAQLIGIICYI
+307 VAAQIVGIVCYI
-319 ILLVLIFFCLPNF
+319 ALLIFIFFSLPNY
-332 NVTLLAGLFILA
+332 NVTLIAGLFILA

-366 REKTG
+366 REETG

-378 SAVWLFGQKAANA
+378 SAVWLFGQKVANA
-391 ISPLL
+391 ISPLV
-396 LGFILSL
+396 LGFILSM

-413 TKQTEAAMSSLQI
+413 TKQSEAALDTLQT
-426 SITLVPA
+426 SITLIPA
-433 SILGLAGIL
+433 AILGVAGIL
-442 LIGVYL
+442 LVSIYL
-448 PPVSYT
+448 PQHRKLMSQNF
-454 HLTLPT
+454 
-460 ICSV
+460 

>member
-1 MGSEM
+1 MS
-6 CIRDRLTTGQKAG
+6 LSLGQKAG

-45 LGIPIAMAGAITT
+45 LGIPIALAGVVTT
-58 AVLVFDIISDPII
+58 AVLIFDIITDPII

-81 LGRRAPWMLLG
+81 FGRRAPWMLVG
-92 AVILAVA
+92 AVILALA
-99 IIGLFAVPE
+99 MIGLFAVPE
-108 GFGANESLIWVTI
+108 NFTTSASLIWVI
-121 FFLIATLGFTMVSIP
+121 VFFLISTLGFTMVSIP

-157 RMAFASLGILIGGA
+157 RMAFASLGILVGGA

-180 RSGYTFAAICV
+180 KSGYTFAAICV
-191 TPLIVLSIWFSV
+191 APLIILSIWFSV
-203 FFTRNTPRTLL
+203 FFTRNAPRTLV

-220 LQVVGLVIANRAF
+220 SYILKLVLANRAF
-233 ITLVV
+233 VTLVI

-252 GLPFAAMYLILD
+252 GLPFAAMYLIMD

-270 SGIAKGLGTLSLM
+270 SGVAKGLGTLSLM

-288 IGSIISQVLWVKL
+288 IGSIISQALWVKL
-301 SNIYGK
+301 SNLYGK
-307 VTAQLIGIICYI
+307 VAAQLIGILCYI
-319 ILLVLIFFCLPNF
+319 ALLIFIFFSLPNY
-332 NVTLLAGLFILA
+332 NVTLIAGLFILA

-366 REKTG
+366 REKSG

-378 SAVWLFGQKAANA
+378 SAVWLFGQKVANA
-391 ISPLL
+391 ISPLI

-403 YGWKETTEGI
+403 YGWKETTEGF
-413 TKQTEAAMSSLQI
+413 TKQTDAALNTLQT
-426 SITLVPA
+426 SITLIPA
-433 SILGLAGIL
+433 AILGLAGIL
-442 LIGVYL
+442 LFSIYL
-448 PPVSYT
+448 PQHKRLMSGQ
-454 HLTLPT
+454 
-460 ICSV
+460 S

>member
-1 MGSEM
+1 MS
-6 CIRDRLTTGQKAG
+6 LSLGQKAG

-45 LGIPIAMAGAITT
+45 LGIPIALAGAVTT
-58 AVLVFDIISDPII
+58 AVLIFDIITDPII

-81 LGRRAPWMLLG
+81 FGRRAPWMLVG
-92 AVILAVA
+92 AVVLALA
-99 IIGLFAVPE
+99 MIGLFAVPE
-108 GFGANESLIWVTI
+108 NFTTSASLIWVI
-121 FFLIATLGFTMVSIP
+121 VFFLISTLGFTMVSIP

-157 RMAFASLGILIGGA
+157 RMAFASLGILVGGA

-180 RSGYTFAAICV
+180 KSGYTFAAICV
-191 TPLIVLSIWFSV
+191 APLIILSIWFSV
-203 FFTRNTPRTLL
+203 FFTRNAPRTLV

-220 LQVVGLVIANRAF
+220 SYILKLVLANRAF
-233 ITLVV
+233 VTLVI

-252 GLPFAAMYLILD
+252 GLPFAAMYLIMD

-270 SGIAKGLGTLSLM
+270 SGVAKGLGTLSLM

-288 IGSIISQVLWVKL
+288 IGSIISQALWVKL
-301 SNIYGK
+301 SNLYGK
-307 VTAQLIGIICYI
+307 VAAQLIGILCYI
-319 ILLVLIFFCLPNF
+319 ALLIFIFFSLPNY
-332 NVTLLAGLFILA
+332 NVTLIAGLFILA

-366 REKTG
+366 REKSG

-378 SAVWLFGQKAANA
+378 SAVWLFGQKVANA
-391 ISPLL
+391 VSPLI

-413 TKQTEAAMSSLQI
+413 TQQTDAALNTLQT
-426 SITLVPA
+426 SITLIPA
-433 SILGLAGIL
+433 AILGLAGIL
-442 LIGVYL
+442 LVSIYL
-448 PPVSYT
+448 PQHKRVMNQ
-454 HLTLPT
+454 
-460 ICSV
+460 

>member
-1 MGSEM
+1 MSLS
-6 CIRDRLTTGQKAG
+6 IGQKAG

-45 LGIPIAMAGAITT
+45 LGIPIAIAGAVTT

-81 LGRRAPWMLLG
+81 FGRRAPWMLIG
-92 AVILAVA
+92 SVVLALA
-99 IIGLFAVPE
+99 MIGLFAVPE
-108 GFGANESLIWVTI
+108 SFNINASLIWVII
-121 FFLIATLGFTMVSIP
+121 FFLISTLGFTMVSIP

-180 RSGYTFAAICV
+180 RSGYTFATICIA
-191 TPLIVLSIWFSV
+191 PLIILSIWFSV
-203 FFTRNTPRTLL
+203 FFTRKTPRTLV

-220 LQVVGLVIANRAF
+220 SYILRLVLSNRAF
-233 ITLVV
+233 ITLVI

-270 SGIAKGLGTLSLM
+270 SGVAKGLGTLSLM

-288 IGSIISQVLWVKL
+288 LGSIISQAMWVRL
-301 SNIYGK
+301 SNLYGK
-307 VTAQLIGIICYI
+307 VAAQIIGIVCYI
-319 ILLVLIFFCLPNF
+319 ALLIFIFFSLPNY
-332 NVTLLAGLFILA
+332 NVTLIAGLFILA

-366 REKTG
+366 REETG

-378 SAVWLFGQKAANA
+378 SAVWLFGQKVANA
-391 ISPLL
+391 ISPLV
-396 LGFILSL
+396 LGFILSM

-413 TKQTEAAMSSLQI
+413 TKQSDAALNTLQT
-426 SITLVPA
+426 SITLIPA
-433 SILGLAGIL
+433 TILAIAGIL
-442 LIGVYL
+442 LVSLYL
-448 PPVSYT
+448 PQHRKLMS
-454 HLTLPT
+454 
-460 ICSV
+460 

>member
-1 MGSEM
+1 MSLS
-6 CIRDRLTTGQKAG
+6 IGQKAG

-45 LGIPIAMAGAITT
+45 LGIPIAIAGAVTT

-81 LGRRAPWMLLG
+81 FGRRAPWMLIG
-92 AVILAVA
+92 SVVLALA
-99 IIGLFAVPE
+99 MIGLFAVPE
-108 GFGANESLIWVTI
+108 SFNINASLIWVII
-121 FFLIATLGFTMVSIP
+121 FFLISTLGFTMVSIP

-180 RSGYTFAAICV
+180 RSGYTFATICIA
-191 TPLIVLSIWFSV
+191 PLIISSIWFSV
-203 FFTRNTPRTLL
+203 FFTRKTPRTLV

-220 LQVVGLVIANRAF
+220 SYILRLVLSNRAF
-233 ITLVV
+233 ITLVI

-270 SGIAKGLGTLSLM
+270 SGVAKGLGTLSLM

-288 IGSIISQVLWVKL
+288 LGSILSQAMWVRL
-301 SNIYGK
+301 SNLYGK
-307 VTAQLIGIICYI
+307 VAAQIIGIVCYI
-319 ILLVLIFFCLPNF
+319 ALLIFIFFSLPNY
-332 NVTLLAGLFILA
+332 NVTLIAGLFILA

-366 REKTG
+366 REETG

-378 SAVWLFGQKAANA
+378 SAVWLFGQKVANA
-391 ISPLL
+391 ISPLV
-396 LGFILSL
+396 LGFILSM

-413 TKQTEAAMSSLQI
+413 TKQSDAALDTLQT
-426 SITLVPA
+426 SITLIPA
-433 SILGLAGIL
+433 AILGIAGIL
-442 LIGVYL
+442 LVSVYL
-448 PPVSYT
+448 PQHRKLMSQNF
-454 HLTLPT
+454 
-460 ICSV
+460 

>member
-1 MGSEM
+1 MSLS
-6 CIRDRLTTGQKAG
+6 IGQKAG

-45 LGIPIAMAGAITT
+45 LGIPIAIAGAVTT

-81 LGRRAPWMLLG
+81 FGRRAPWMLIG
-92 AVILAVA
+92 SVVLALA
-99 IIGLFAVPE
+99 MIGLFAVPE
-108 GFGANESLIWVTI
+108 SFNINASLIWVII
-121 FFLIATLGFTMVSIP
+121 FFLISTLGFTMVSIP

-180 RSGYTFAAICV
+180 RSGYTFATICIA
-191 TPLIVLSIWFSV
+191 PLIILSIWFSV
-203 FFTRNTPRTLL
+203 FFTRKTPRTLV

-220 LQVVGLVIANRAF
+220 SYILRLVLSNRAF
-233 ITLVV
+233 ITLVI
-238 LYGIMTLAIALITA
+238 LYGIVTLAIALITA

-270 SGIAKGLGTLSLM
+270 SGVAKGLGTLSLM

-288 IGSIISQVLWVKL
+288 LGSIISQAMWVRL
-301 SNIYGK
+301 SNLYGK
-307 VTAQLIGIICYI
+307 VAAQIIGIVCYI
-319 ILLVLIFFCLPNF
+319 ALLIFIFFSLPNY
-332 NVTLLAGLFILA
+332 NVTLIAGLFILA

-366 REKTG
+366 REETG

-378 SAVWLFGQKAANA
+378 SAVWLFGQKVANA
-391 ISPLL
+391 ISPLV
-396 LGFILSL
+396 LGFILSM

-413 TKQTEAAMSSLQI
+413 TKQSDAALDTLQT
-426 SITLVPA
+426 SITLIPA
-433 SILGLAGIL
+433 AILGIAGIL
-442 LIGVYL
+442 LVSLYL
-448 PPVSYT
+448 PQHRKLMSQDF
-454 HLTLPT
+454 
-460 ICSV
+460 